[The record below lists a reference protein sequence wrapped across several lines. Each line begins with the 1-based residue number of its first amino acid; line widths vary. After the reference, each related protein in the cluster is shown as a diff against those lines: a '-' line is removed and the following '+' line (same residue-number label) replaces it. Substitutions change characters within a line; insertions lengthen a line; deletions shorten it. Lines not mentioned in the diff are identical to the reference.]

1 MESLAEKYEGLV
13 FDMDGTLADT
23 MPTHFVAWTQTMIKY
38 GISFPEDR
46 FYSLGGVPA
55 PKIVSMLSSEQSVEV
70 NAEAIAHEKEELF
83 LELLKDVKPV
93 LPVKAIAE
101 LYRGKLPLSIATGSP
116 RWVADII
123 LKALGI
129 GDWFKAVITADDIEH
144 PKPAPDIYLKAAE
157 SMGVDPKKCFAFE
170 DTKLGMDS
178 ARAAGMQVIDIHELL

>member
-23 MPTHFVAWTQTMIKY
+23 MPTHFMAWTQTMNKY

-55 PKIVSMLSSEQSVEV
+55 PKIVSMLSTEQQVDV
-70 NAEAIAHEKEELF
+70 DAEAVAHEKEELF

-101 LYRGKLPLSIATGSP
+101 LYHGKLPLSIATGSP

-123 LKALGI
+123 LEALSI
-129 GDWFKAVITADDIEH
+129 GDWFEAIVSADDIEH
-144 PKPAPDIYLKAAE
+144 PKPAPDIYLKAAK
-157 SMGVDPKKCFAFE
+157 SMGVDPKRCFAFE

-178 ARAAGMQVIDIHELL
+178 ARAAGMDVIDIHDLL